1 MYDMRLLNDWF
12 FFGNPWSSKTRDED
26 GSLVCCVKLLTAF
39 VCVCRTDACAIDDVR
54 SAPVAT
60 ALQKLLLSPNHP
72 SVRLESSFVV
82 SRRRLLLDAVTEIGL
97 CLLFRHHHLQVV
109 LLWLAKSYLIMSF
122 FPEEED
128 DRTSGAT
135 EPAECIEL
143 RAIRI
148 QATGQRFCGN
158 RVSTAKYN
166 ALSFLPCFLFEQ
178 FRRYSNCFFLFIA
191 LLQVPWINR

>member
-1 MYDMRLLNDWF
+1 M
-12 FFGNPWSSKTRDED
+12 
-26 GSLVCCVKLLTAF
+26 CVELT
-39 VCVCRTDACAIDDVR
+39 CAQ
-54 SAPVAT
+54 
-60 ALQKLLLSPNHP
+60 LC
-72 SVRLESSFVV
+72 VRLQWQQSVIESSFCKVEIV
-82 SRRRLLLDAVTEIGL
+82 ASCRHLLLDAVTVCVPSCTPKRTEGTRGESDIGL

-109 LLWLAKSYLIMSF
+109 FLWLTKSYLIISF

-178 FRRYSNCFFLFIA
+178 FRRYSNCFFLVIA
-191 LLQVPWINR
+191 LPQVPWIHR